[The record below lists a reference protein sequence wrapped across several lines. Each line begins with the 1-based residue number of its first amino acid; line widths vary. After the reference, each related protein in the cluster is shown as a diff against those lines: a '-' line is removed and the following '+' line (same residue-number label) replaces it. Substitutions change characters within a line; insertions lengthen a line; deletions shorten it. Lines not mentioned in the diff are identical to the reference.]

1 MRPDMPNMGT
11 YYNAEMCPDGHLA
24 HYALCGHKDG
34 MPQNNIS
41 AFRKQAGLSQ
51 SELAERIGTTLNMM
65 GKLERGERTLDQAW
79 LLKIGQALD
88 IPSHKLIQT
97 ELEASDLVVPKP
109 RPISISDSV
118 VTLRMFDLSFA
129 MGPGTN
135 IDDYVEEGTYEF
147 DAHMLS
153 KLTRAPADRLFV
165 ARGDGDSMFPTLM
178 NDDMLVIDT
187 TQNVLN
193 MQDRIWACSLYG
205 AGAIKRLRSSQG
217 GKVLVKSD
225 NTAIDDQEVDGSD
238 LHIVGRVIWMG
249 RRI

>member
-1 MRPDMPNMGT
+1 MLSGAHSAWEISDMSDTDHLRGKALYSALMQLK
-11 YYNAEMCPDGHLA
+11 PDG
-24 HYALCGHKDG
+24 
-34 MPQNNIS
+34 
-41 AFRKQAGLSQ
+41 
-51 SELAERIGTTLNMM
+51 LAETDWAVQSKVNRGFFTNLKASEISPRSDTLRKLLARIG
-65 GKLERGERTLDQAW
+65 K
-79 LLKIGQALD
+79 
-88 IPSHKLIQT
+88 T
-97 ELEASDLVVPKP
+97 EADLYAVAGHTPAVVQQLP
-109 RPISISDSV
+109 RPVATSDSV